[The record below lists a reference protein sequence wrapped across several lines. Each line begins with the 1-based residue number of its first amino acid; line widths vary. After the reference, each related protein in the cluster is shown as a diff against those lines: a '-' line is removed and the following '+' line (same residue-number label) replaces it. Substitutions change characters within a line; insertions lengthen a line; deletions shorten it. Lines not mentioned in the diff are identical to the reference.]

1 MELEFSVVFLFCF
14 RGIGGWEIGIGMH
27 SKKSGGGGGGGGRD
41 GEGGGAAGAAGEGMA
56 MPVRTSDRLRRRPK
70 MYGRAYLYYTG
81 NIRKQKTK
89 SKTRTAAS
97 QIAKMLCV
105 RTPNK
110 DVSAFLP
117 SISSFLIID
126 FSKPFVF
133 VVFNLAQLAPL
144 PSVSNEDI

>member
-1 MELEFSVVFLFCF
+1 MVFFF
-14 RGIGGWEIGIGMH
+14 GFGGWKIGIGMH
-27 SKKSGGGGGGGGRD
+27 SKKSGGGGGGGRD
-41 GEGGGAAGAAGEGMA
+41 GEGGGAAGEGLA

-110 DVSAFLP
+110 DVSA
-117 SISSFLIID
+117 SFLL
-126 FSKPFVF
+126 F
-133 VVFNLAQLAPL
+133 LHC
-144 PSVSNEDI
+144 